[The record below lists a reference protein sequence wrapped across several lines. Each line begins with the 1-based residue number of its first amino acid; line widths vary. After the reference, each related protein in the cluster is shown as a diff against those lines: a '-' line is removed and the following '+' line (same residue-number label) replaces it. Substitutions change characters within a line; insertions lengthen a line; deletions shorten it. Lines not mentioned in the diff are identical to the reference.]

1 MAPKVETKDVLTE
14 LLDEEVAGWEDEV
27 KALQKQIPA
36 DEDDEIID
44 DDGDDDAADDDQRK
58 GVDDDDPLSVLQS
71 KLEEAE
77 KQRRGM
83 YNDLKSERR
92 TRQELSGQ
100 INSLTQTVQQI
111 LQQRQAAVK
120 MPEPEKQAIT
130 FEFNDDG
137 EAYIQKDQLKALTQP
152 LEQEILNLRAQ
163 IQATT
168 GQLDAEA
175 QTNAVIQKIAS
186 EDDSYSEALPVY
198 QKARAWANNA
208 VVDWSSLNNI
218 NYELTSAQA
227 LNYVFDK
234 DLVEEFESRFP
245 GIDLEQIVTAQDG
258 EYHFRRTLKNIA
270 QSLTK
275 EDVKEELPKKQGSE
289 KFKKLLAKPTGL
301 GAATNK
307 GVSSKSILD
316 VSDSLSGLD
325 ALDLT
330 DAQAKALER
339 ALLKEEQVGGIKF

>member
-1 MAPKVETKDVLTE
+1 MAPKVDTKDVLTE
-14 LLDEEVAGWEDEV
+14 LLDEEVAGWEEEV
-27 KALQKQIPA
+27 EALQKQIPA
-36 DEDDEIID
+36 DEDVID
-44 DDGDDDAADDDQRK
+44 DDDDDVGDDRQK
-58 GVDDDDPLSVLQS
+58 GVDDDDPLAVLQA

-130 FEFNDDG
+130 FEFNEDG
-137 EAYIQKDQLKALTQP
+137 EAYIQKDQLKALTLP

-175 QTNAVIQKIAS
+175 ATSAVIQKIAS
-186 EDDSYSEALPVY
+186 EDDAFSEALPVY
-198 QKARAWANNA
+198 QKARTWANNA
-208 VVDWSSLNNI
+208 VIEWSNLNNI
-218 NYELTSAQA
+218 NQELTSAQA
-227 LNYVFDK
+227 LNYVFDQ
-234 DLVEEFESRFP
+234 DLVKEFESKFP
-245 GIDLEQIVTAQDG
+245 GIDLEHVVTAQDG

-270 QSLTK
+270 KALTK
-275 EDVKEELPKKQGSE
+275 EDVREELPAKKGSE

-307 GVSSKSILD
+307 GVASKSILD
-316 VSDSLSGLD
+316 VSESLSGLD
-325 ALDLT
+325 ALDLS

-339 ALLKEEQVGGIKF
+339 ALHKEEQVGGIKF